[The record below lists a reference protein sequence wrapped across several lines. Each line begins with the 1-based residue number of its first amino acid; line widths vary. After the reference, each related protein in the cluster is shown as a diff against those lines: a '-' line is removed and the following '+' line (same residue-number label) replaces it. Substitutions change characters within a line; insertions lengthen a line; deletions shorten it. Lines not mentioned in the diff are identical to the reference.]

1 MPLLILITIAF
12 WAIRIWVILIF
23 VWAILSWFHPDP
35 RNPLVRIVDSLVEP
49 IMLPFQKLIPPIG
62 GLSLAPLVAIL
73 VLEWIN
79 EHFLRALAG

>member
-1 MPLLILITIAF
+1 MLLLIYIAS
-12 WAIRIWVILIF
+12 WAIRIWVLLIF
-23 VWAILSWFHPDP
+23 VWAILSWFRPDP

>member
-1 MPLLILITIAF
+1 MLLLVLIAY
-12 WAIRIWVILIF
+12 WAIRLWMLLIF

-35 RNPLVRIVDSLVEP
+35 RNLLVRIVNALVEP

-79 EHFLRALAG
+79 EIFLRALTR